1 MRGKEV
7 LRAVLIGIAVTLLLA
22 GIIAIIVYFSLSAG
36 NKTMTFLATDAA
48 PISLSK
54 LSVNDFAALISGTSS
69 VYGLPL
75 VTASFSGKGIK
86 TEPGA
91 QFFLKFDESPSSN
104 KTIFVDDSNSDG
116 YLTYESR
123 YISYQDL
130 AAFNV
135 TSDTGSEGIKIV
147 GVSPVSPATVSF
159 RVIEASENQSWET
172 YEGIKFWF
180 VIEINPSATANLDNS
195 HDSASQKSSNTAATT
210 VSADSTTAITP
221 SITTIA

>member
-1 MRGKEV
+1 
-7 LRAVLIGIAVTLLLA
+7 
-22 GIIAIIVYFSLSAG
+22 
-36 NKTMTFLATDAA
+36 
-48 PISLSK
+48 
-54 LSVNDFAALISGTSS
+54 
-69 VYGLPL
+69 

-104 KTIFVDDSNSDG
+104 KTIFVDNSNSDG
-116 YLTYESR
+116 YLNYESR

-195 HDSASQKSSNTAATT
+195 DNSASQKSSNTAATT
-210 VSADSTTAITP
+210 VSADSTTATTP
-221 SITTIA
+221 SVTNIA